1 MFQPATLRSLLATAL
16 LAVAGTPLHAQR
28 GGSPDPAMERATA
41 MYRAKA
47 SANDVAEELD
57 GRFRVGDDR
66 TVEILNAV
74 GYGPPAIARAAGE
87 VLRAD
92 ARTTAALM
100 AKVRM
105 DAVAIAS
112 GLSDGMRVTGI
123 RALEAMDAAGVAGVD
138 GANVLRATRA
148 DADDIAVFLGGR
160 GTDVRTTAGSIRS
173 VHRLSDD
180 ALAAPLIKA
189 YEPVQV
195 AAYLKDDLRFDGDKI
210 RVALVDAGVPLA
222 TTNNTLSNIGL
233 APPPPGN
240 LRWWIRDYGYHA
252 GPDDRIENA
261 QIVDRSAVLQ
271 GAGGTDGVV
280 WIEGDNLN
288 HPDVEVWAGTTGGS
302 PVKAEI
308 RSRQSLGSTDRL
320 EVLFPSMPA
329 AGFRVVTPG
338 GEAEVGGQAWP
349 VGYAAIEREL
359 FDTAL
364 EGLDISLDHGD
375 GVRIEFG
382 NQVLTGD
389 LDENRE
395 NGIETRVTDVNSEGF
410 TIASE
415 SEPGGAALVVTIP
428 FEENGREFEGSFFG
442 YIPCW
447 TCGTFEIPRAN
458 CNAVTL
464 NCVVDFLG
472 QGVASLGSCVNP
484 ENWSE
489 QEILDLDGIDFTG
502 DLTNTSLA
510 VRLAMHVDGA
520 GLGSSGTTFE
530 FQTNVSIATNGDDV
544 SVSVVDDYVRTRVV
558 DRLTEGMGEI
568 DLATQLIAALNQ
580 YAQLMGWNSYL
591 SMEPMPDGRLFVSF
605 PG

>member
-1 MFQPATLRSLLATAL
+1 MLQPAIFRSLLVAAL

-47 SANDVAEELD
+47 TANDVAKELS
-57 GRFRVGDDR
+57 GRFRVGDER
-66 TVEILNAV
+66 TVEVLMAV
-74 GYGPPAIARAAGE
+74 GYAPPAIGRAAGE

-92 ARTTAALM
+92 ARTAAALM
-100 AKVRM
+100 AKARM
-105 DAVAIAS
+105 DAEAIAS
-112 GLSDGMRVTGI
+112 GLSEGIRVTGI
-123 RALEAMDAAGVAGVD
+123 RALQAMDAAGVAGVD
-138 GANVLRATRA
+138 AADVLRATRA
-148 DADDIAVFLGGR
+148 GADDIAVFLAGR
-160 GTDVRTTAGSIRS
+160 RTDVRTTAARIRS

-180 ALAAPLIKA
+180 ALTAPLIKA

-195 AAYLKDDLRFDGDKI
+195 ASYLKDDLRFDGDKI
-210 RVALVDAGVPLA
+210 RIALVDAGVTLTQA
-222 TTNNTLSNIGL
+222 NNTLSNLGL

-240 LRWWIRDYGYHA
+240 LRWWIKDYAYHT
-252 GPDDRIENA
+252 GPNDRIENA

-288 HPDVEVWAGTTGGS
+288 HPEVEVWAGTTGGS

-329 AGFRVVTPG
+329 AGFKVVTPG
-338 GEAEVGGQAWP
+338 GEATVGHQAWP
-349 VGYAAIEREL
+349 VGYAAIERDL
-359 FDTAL
+359 FETAL
-364 EGLDISLDHGD
+364 EGLDISLDHDD

-382 NQVLTGD
+382 SQVLTGD

-395 NGIETRVTDVNSEGF
+395 NGIETRVTDVNSNGF
-410 TIASE
+410 VVTTE
-415 SEPGGAALVVTIP
+415 SAPGGAALIITIP
-428 FEENGREFEGSFFG
+428 FEEGGREFEGSLFG

-447 TCGTFEIPRAN
+447 TCGTFEIPQAD
-458 CNAVTL
+458 CTVVTV
-464 NCVVDFLG
+464 NCVLDFLG
-472 QGVASLGSCVNP
+472 QGIASLGTCANP
-484 ENWSE
+484 DNWSE
-489 QEILDLDGIDFTG
+489 QEILDVDGIDFTG
-502 DLTNTSLA
+502 DLANTSLT
-510 VRLAMHVDGA
+510 VRLAMHVDGS
-520 GLGSSGTTFE
+520 GLASSGTTFD
-530 FQTNVSIATNGDDV
+530 FQANVSIATNGDDV
-544 SVSVVDDYVRTRVV
+544 SASVVDDYVRTRVL
-558 DRLTEGMGEI
+558 DQLTAGMGEI
-568 DLATQLIAALNQ
+568 DLATELIAALNQ